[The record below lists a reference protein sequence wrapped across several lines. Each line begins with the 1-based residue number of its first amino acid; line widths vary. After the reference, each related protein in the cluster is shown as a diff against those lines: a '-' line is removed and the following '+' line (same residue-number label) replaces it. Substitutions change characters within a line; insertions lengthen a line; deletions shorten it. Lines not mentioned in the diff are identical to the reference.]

1 MDEHPLS
8 DREVEILKL
17 VAQGLSNKEI
27 AAALFISINTV
38 KVHLRNIFEKTKV
51 MSRTEA
57 TLYAIE
63 KGIVK
68 SPGPEAEA
76 IDMPAP
82 EPVELTRWQKLWKQ
96 YWWASIPLGLGIL
109 AAFSALLA
117 GTPLFAPPTPTPNP
131 LQSITAQQRWQELA
145 PLPEARAGLAAAAY
159 DNAIYAIA
167 GETENGP
174 SGLVTRYDPQTDS
187 WSRRANKPTPVTYV
201 SAVLL
206 GEKIF
211 VPGGELADGTPT
223 DILEVYDPRKDS
235 WETRAPIPIKVSGY
249 ALADFEGQMFLFGGW
264 DGEKALDRVF
274 IYDPNDDAWREG
286 TPMSTARAYAGAAEA
301 GGKIYVVGGWDGT
314 EALDV
319 NESYNPSRDVT
330 GEVAWEEETPM
341 PEKIKRV
348 RANSIGE
355 LIIVVQAQNEWQFI
369 PNSLTW
375 NILETTLQKN
385 INSCLASSNSQGF
398 VHFIGGLDDST
409 RVSTTHLRY
418 QTVYQIFIPL
428 IKNNQ

>member
-1 MDEHPLS
+1 MNEHPLS
-8 DREVEILKL
+8 EREVEILEL
-17 VAQGLSNKEI
+17 VARGLSNKEI
-27 AAALFISINTV
+27 AAALFISVNTV

-76 IDMPAP
+76 IDTPVP
-82 EPVELTRWQKLWKQ
+82 EPVEPTRWQKLWKR
-96 YWWASIPLGLGIL
+96 YWWASIPIGLGIL

-131 LQSITAQQRWQELA
+131 LQGITAQQRWQELA

-167 GETENGP
+167 GETESGP

-187 WSRRANKPTPVTYV
+187 WSPRADKPTPVTYV

-206 GEKIF
+206 GEKIY

-235 WETRAPIPIKVSGY
+235 WETRAPIPLKVSGY
-249 ALADFEGQMFLFGGW
+249 ALADYEGQMFLFGGW

-286 TPMSTARAYAGAAEA
+286 TPMPTARAYAGAAEA
-301 GGKIYVVGGWDGT
+301 GGKIYVVGGWDGEGKSDFVYSFIPSFEYFK
-314 EALDV
+314 EANWIKL
-319 NESYNPSRDVT
+319 NNL
-330 GEVAWEEETPM
+330 
-341 PEKIKRV
+341 PEKLSPSKVI
-348 RANSIGE
+348 SISD
-355 LIIVVQAQNEWQFI
+355 F
-369 PNSLTW
+369 
-375 NILETTLQKN
+375 
-385 INSCLASSNSQGF
+385 
-398 VHFIGGLDDST
+398 
-409 RVSTTHLRY
+409 
-418 QTVYQIFIPL
+418 IFIPGTSGVWQFS
-428 IKNNQ
+428 NNINIWNLLNNSKQFNSTYDYGVVSSLGAIYFFGGIRDGNFVNNNFRFQAIFSIIIPFINN

>member
-8 DREVEILKL
+8 EREVEILEL
-17 VAQGLSNKEI
+17 VARGLSNKEI
-27 AAALFISINTV
+27 AAALFISVNTV

-76 IDMPAP
+76 IDTPVP
-82 EPVELTRWQKLWKQ
+82 EPVEPTRWQKLWKR
-96 YWWASIPLGLGIL
+96 YWWASIPIGLGIL

-131 LQSITAQQRWQELA
+131 LQSINAQQRWQELA

-167 GETENGP
+167 GETENGS

-187 WSRRANKPTPVTYV
+187 WSRRADKPTPVTYV

-206 GEKIF
+206 GEKIY
-211 VPGGELADGTPT
+211 VPGGELADGMPT

-264 DGEKALDRVF
+264 DGEKALGRVF

-286 TPMSTARAYAGAAEA
+286 TPMPTARAYAGAAEA
-301 GGKIYVVGGWDGT
+301 GGKIYVVGGWDG
-314 EALDV
+314 V
-319 NESYNPSRDVT
+319 NISDIVYTYFPSIEDFQESKWDKLINL
-330 GEVAWEEETPM
+330 
-341 PEKIKRV
+341 PEKLSSAKVI
-348 RANSIGE
+348 SISD
-355 LIIVVQAQNEWQFI
+355 F
-369 PNSLTW
+369 
-375 NILETTLQKN
+375 
-385 INSCLASSNSQGF
+385 
-398 VHFIGGLDDST
+398 
-409 RVSTTHLRY
+409 
-418 QTVYQIFIPL
+418 IFIPG
-428 IKNNQ
+428 ITGVWQFSNNINVWNIFNNPEAIQDIYDYGVVSSLGAIYFFGGLKDGNLVANNFRFQAVFAIIIPFINN